1 QEIELAQQLQPDL
14 ILTDLVMPVKTGF
27 EAIAELRNL
36 PQMQDIPIIAVSAN
50 VLDTDQEKSKLVGC
64 QGFLSKPVD
73 EQQLLKLLGEYLQLE
88 WIYEENSPQTI
99 SPTSAEQPL
108 VIPPPAEMEV
118 LYELAMLGSMKKIRQ
133 RANYLEELDT
143 KYIPFAKKL
152 KDLAEGFQEQKILAL
167 VEKYLDIDN
176 S

>member
-1 QEIELAQQLQPDL
+1 
-14 ILTDLVMPVKTGF
+14 MPVKTGF

-36 PQMQDIPIIAVSAN
+36 PQMQDIPIIVVSAS

-88 WIYEENSPQTI
+88 WIYEEESPQTI
-99 SPTSAEQPL
+99 APASSEHPL

-133 RANYLEELDT
+133 RATYLQELDT

-152 KDLAEGFQEQKILAL
+152 KDLAQGFQEEKIVDL
-167 VEKYLDIDN
+167 VEKYLEIEN